1 MIEIIPNA
9 GELDR
14 YAELA
19 EKNSLGFEYNDF
31 FIPDLLDDREAL
43 KQRIALYKGLGR
55 PEGIDTLHGAFFD
68 IVPFSWDSGIRRH
81 SLYRMQQSV
90 EIACELGCRGVV
102 FHTGIAH
109 GLVSDGKYRA
119 NWLEVMEKTMR
130 RLLAE
135 SGQVE
140 IYCENVFDE
149 KSPFELRDLA
159 FALRDEERFGVC
171 LDVAH
176 LMLSKEKPERWF
188 RELAPYVRHFHLND
202 NHLERDE
209 HLALGGGSIDW
220 GFVFGLVR
228 DNGLLG
234 SSILLEMNGM
244 EKIQKSL
251 EFIEKYVGVSFKTEG
266 RGYRN
271 GYSADFGAGG

>member
-31 FIPDLLDDREAL
+31 FVPDLLDDGEAL
-43 KQRIALYKGLGR
+43 KRRIVLYKGLKR
-55 PEGIDTLHGAFFD
+55 PEGIDTMHGAFFD

-81 SLYRMQQSV
+81 SLYRMHQSM

-102 FHTGIAH
+102 FHTGLMP
-109 GLVSDGKYRA
+109 GLVSDEKYRA
-119 NWLEVMEKTMR
+119 NWLDMMEKTMR
-130 RLLAE
+130 GLLAE
-135 SGQVE
+135 SDRVE
-140 IYCENVFDE
+140 IYCENTFDE

-188 RELAPYVRHFHLND
+188 QELAPYVRHFHLND

-209 HLALGGGSIDW
+209 HLVMGGGSIDW
-220 GFVFGLVR
+220 KLIFKLIR
-228 DNGLLG
+228 DNGLG
-234 SSILLEMNGM
+234 KSSMLLEMNGM
-244 EKIQKSL
+244 DKIQRSL
-251 EFIEKYVGVSFKTEG
+251 EFIKRYIEEE
-266 RGYRN
+266 
-271 GYSADFGAGG
+271 

>member
-19 EKNSLGFEYNDF
+19 EKDSLGFEYDDF
-31 FIPDLLDDREAL
+31 FVPDLLDDQDAL
-43 KQRIALYKGLGR
+43 RRRIALYKGLKR

-102 FHTGIAH
+102 FHTGLVP
-109 GLVSDGKYRA
+109 GLVSDNKYRA
-119 NWLEVMEKTMR
+119 NWLDMMEKTMR

-135 SGQVE
+135 SDRVE
-140 IYCENVFDE
+140 IYCENTFDE

-159 FALRDEERFGVC
+159 FALRDEKRFGVC

-176 LMLSKEKPERWF
+176 MMLSGETSEWWF
-188 RELAPYVRHFHLND
+188 QELAPYIRHFHLND

-209 HLALGGGSIDW
+209 HLVLGGGSIDW
-220 GFVFGLVR
+220 EIIFKLIR
-228 DNGLLG
+228 DNGLRE
-234 SSILLEMNGM
+234 SSMLLEMNGM
-244 EKIQKSL
+244 DKIRRSL
-251 EFIEKYVGVSFKTEG
+251 DFIKRYIE
-266 RGYRN
+266 
-271 GYSADFGAGG
+271 

>member
-31 FIPDLLDDREAL
+31 FMPDLLDDQEEL
-43 KQRIALYKGLGR
+43 KRRIALYKGLNR
-55 PEGIDTLHGAFFD
+55 PKGTDTLHGAFFD

-81 SLYRMQQSV
+81 SLYRMQQSM

-102 FHTGIAH
+102 FHTGLAA
-109 GLVSDGKYRA
+109 GLVSDDRYRA

-130 RLLAE
+130 MLLAE
-135 SGQVE
+135 SGSEIE

-149 KSPFELRDLA
+149 KSPLELRDLA
-159 FALRDEERFGVC
+159 YALSDEERFGIC

-188 RELAPYVRHFHLND
+188 QELAPYVRHFHLND

-209 HLALGGGSIDW
+209 HLVMGGGSIDW
-220 GFVFGLVR
+220 EFVFKLISGYGLQK
-228 DNGLLG
+228 
-234 SSILLEMNGM
+234 SSMLLEMNGM
-244 EKIQKSL
+244 DKIQKSL
-251 EFIEKYVGVSFKTEG
+251 EYIKRYVVEK
-266 RGYRN
+266 
-271 GYSADFGAGG
+271 